1 MQRALLFVFFLI
13 AANASFETFR
23 SRGAGANTSIGGSIS
38 VYTDLSAKPFAN
50 ATRWVHKEFYG
61 DHSSRQPTQPP
72 GEWTNFTYLLSPNT
86 TGIQLTTTEGVP
98 VAERVVHWELQG
110 YVLEVGVVWWG
121 KSWRLYIGCI

>member
-1 MQRALLFVFFLI
+1 MKTLGFFVMFFF
-13 AANASFETFR
+13 AASAV
-23 SRGAGANTSIGGSIS
+23 GAGGPIS

-50 ATRWVHKEFYG
+50 VTRWVHKEFYG
-61 DHSSRQPTQPP
+61 DHSNRQPTQPP
-72 GEWTNFTYLLSPNT
+72 ADWTNFTYLLSPNT
-86 TGIQLTTTEGVP
+86 TGVQFTASVEGVP